1 MSFIDRHLLSH
12 ERVVYRAR
20 LSRTVFAWPA
30 LMLLA
35 AAALPLLGGAAP
47 GLGALLGLIALLY
60 AARAWMRYAG
70 AEFAV
75 TDRRVIMKLGLIRR
89 TSLEILLDRV
99 ESLIVEQ
106 GVLGRVFDFGSVWI
120 VGTGGT
126 KDPFHLVADPLG
138 LRRAVQEQLVEARRA

>member
-1 MSFIDRHLLSH
+1 MSYVDRHLLSQ

-20 LSRTVFAWPA
+20 LSRVVFALP
-30 LMLLA
+30 LGMLVA
-35 AAALPLLGGAAP
+35 AAALPLVGGAAL
-47 GLGALLGLIALLY
+47 GLGALLALFALAY
-60 AARAWMRYAG
+60 GVRAWMRYAG

-89 TSLEILLDRV
+89 MSLEIVLERV

-106 GVLGRVFDFGSVWI
+106 GVLWRVFDFGSVSI

-126 KDPFHLVADPLG
+126 KDPFHLIADPLG
-138 LRRAVQEQLVEARRA
+138 FRRAVQEQLARPSRG

>member
-1 MSFIDRHLLSH
+1 MSYVDRHLLSH

-20 LSRTVFAWPA
+20 LSRSVFALP
-30 LMLLA
+30 LGMLAA
-35 AAALPLLGGAAP
+35 AAALPLIGGAAL
-47 GLGALLGLIALLY
+47 GLGALLGLFALGYGL
-60 AARAWMRYAG
+60 RAWMRYAG

-89 TSLEILLDRV
+89 MSLEIVLERV

-106 GVLGRVFDFGSVWI
+106 GLLGRVFDFGSVSI

-126 KDPFHLVADPLG
+126 KDPFHLIADPLG
-138 LRRAVQEQLVEARRA
+138 FRRAVQEQLARPPRA

>member
-1 MSFIDRHLLSH
+1 MSYVDRHLLSQ

-20 LSRTVFAWPA
+20 LSRVVFALP
-30 LMLLA
+30 LGMLVA
-35 AAALPLLGGAAP
+35 AAALPLVGGAAL
-47 GLGALLGLIALLY
+47 GLGALLALFALAY
-60 AARAWMRYAG
+60 GVRAWMRYAG

-89 TSLEILLDRV
+89 MSLEIVLERV

-106 GVLGRVFDFGSVWI
+106 GVLGRVFDFGSVSI

-126 KDPFHLVADPLG
+126 KDPFHLIADPLG
-138 LRRAVQEQLVEARRA
+138 FRRAVQEQLARPSRG